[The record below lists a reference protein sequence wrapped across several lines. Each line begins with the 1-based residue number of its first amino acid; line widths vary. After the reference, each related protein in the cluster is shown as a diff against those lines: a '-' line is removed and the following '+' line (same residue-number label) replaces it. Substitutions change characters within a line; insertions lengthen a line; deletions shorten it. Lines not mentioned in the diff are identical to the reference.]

1 MPFYNFYFD
10 DMKNGRSNN
19 NADAAPFMMLDD
31 KKSSLPLHRQIYEA
45 LRTAILKGDFRARA
59 KLPSTRAFAAQLGV
73 SRMTVVV
80 AYDQLYA
87 EGYLE
92 GKSGAGT
99 FVAPELPEELLET
112 SKSRKFL
119 PSEDSDSI
127 QQRKLNLSAHG
138 RWLAE
143 TRYPDV
149 LRVERSSKFL
159 PFQHGLPA
167 VDEFPFEIWSRIAQ
181 KWHRNPP
188 RELLG
193 YGVPAGYRPL
203 REAIAAHL
211 KSARGVN
218 CDYKQVIITS
228 GAQHALTL
236 AAKVFL
242 DAGDTTLIEDPCY
255 LGAKASLLA
264 AGAKLVPVPVDDNG
278 FDLKAALA
286 KSKNAKLVYV
296 TPSHQYPLGVTMCL
310 PRRLALIEW
319 AKKNDAW
326 ILEDDYNSEYRYGG
340 RPLASLQG
348 LDRDGR
354 VLYTGTFSKTIFPSI
369 RIGCLV
375 VPKDLADVF
384 AVARSLG
391 DLHSP
396 LIDQAILT
404 EFITEGHF
412 ARHIRRMRKLYEQ
425 RQQTLVE
432 EADKHLGGLLEL
444 QKSDAGMH
452 LVGWLPKEIN
462 AEIVAEKAAAQNLKV
477 SPIAAYSF
485 SPNPPNGLI
494 LGYTS
499 FTEKQIKAGVRK
511 LAQILK
517 QMS

>member
-1 MPFYNFYFD
+1 MEID
-10 DMKNGRSNN
+10 DSNI
-19 NADAAPFMMLDD
+19 AAHAPFIMLND

-45 LRTAILKGDFRARA
+45 LRRAILKGDYRARA
-59 KLPSTRAFAAQLGV
+59 KLPSTRSLAAQLGV

-80 AYDQLYA
+80 AYDQLFA

-99 FVAPELPEELLET
+99 FVAAELPEELLQT
-112 SKSRKFL
+112 SQNRARLSPKESAA
-119 PSEDSDSI
+119 PP
-127 QQRKLNLSAHG
+127 RKLNISRHG
-138 RWLAE
+138 KWLAE

-149 LRVERSSKFL
+149 LRVERTTKFL

-188 RELLG
+188 HELLG
-193 YGVPAGYRPL
+193 YGEPAGYRPL
-203 REAIAAHL
+203 REVIAAYL

-218 CDYKQVIITS
+218 CDFNQVIITS

-242 DAGDTTLIEDPCY
+242 EPNDAAWIEEPCY
-255 LGAKASLLA
+255 LGAKATLLS
-264 AGAKLVPVPVDDNG
+264 AGAKLVPVPVDADG
-278 FDLKAALA
+278 FDVQAAIGA
-286 KSKNAKLVYV
+286 NKNAKIVYV
-296 TPSHQYPLGVTMCL
+296 TPSHQYPLGVTMSL
-310 PRRLALIEW
+310 SRRLSLIEW
-319 AKKNDAW
+319 ARLNDAW
-326 ILEDDYNSEYRYGG
+326 IIEDDYNSEYRYAG

-354 VLYTGTFSKTIFPSI
+354 VLYIGTFSKTIFPSI

-375 VPKDLADVF
+375 VPPDLAGVF

-396 LIDQAILT
+396 LIDQAILA

-412 ARHIRRMRKLYEQ
+412 ARHIRRMRKLYET
-425 RQQTLVE
+425 RQSALVE
-432 EADKHLGGLLEL
+432 QARKHLAGVLEL
-444 QKSDAGMH
+444 QKADAGMH
-452 LVGWLPKEIN
+452 LVGWLPDEIN
-462 AEIVAEKAAAQNLKV
+462 AETVTQKAAAENLKV

-499 FTEKQIKAGVRK
+499 FTEKQIKTGVKK

-517 QMS
+517 KEI

>member
-1 MPFYNFYFD
+1 
-10 DMKNGRSNN
+10 
-19 NADAAPFMMLDD
+19 MLVE
-31 KKSSLPLHRQIYEA
+31 KKSSSAPLHRQIYEA
-45 LRTAILKGDFRARA
+45 MRKAIIKSDYRAGA
-59 KLPSTRAFAAQLGV
+59 KLPSTRALAVQLGV

-92 GKSGAGT
+92 GKSGSGT
-99 FVAPELPEELLET
+99 YVAAELPEELLQTYE
-112 SKSRKFL
+112 SNRQKAAEK
-119 PSEDSDSI
+119 SDSAS
-127 QQRKLNLSAHG
+127 RPLNLSAHG
-138 RWLAE
+138 KWLAE

-149 LRVERSSKFL
+149 LRVERTTKFR

-167 VDEFPFEIWSRIAQ
+167 VDEFPFGIWSRIAN

-193 YGVPAGYRPL
+193 YGEPAGYRPL

-211 KSARGVN
+211 QSARGVN
-218 CDYKQVIITS
+218 CNYTQVIITS

-242 DAGDTTLIEDPCY
+242 EQGDTAWIEDPCY
-255 LGAKASLLA
+255 LGAKATLLA
-264 AGAKLVPVPVDDNG
+264 AGTNLVPVPVDADG
-278 FDLKAALA
+278 FDVQAALL
-286 KSKNAKLVYV
+286 KNKNAKFVYV
-296 TPSHQYPLGVTMCL
+296 TPSHQYPLGVTMSL
-310 PRRLALIEW
+310 SRRLSLIEW
-319 AKKNDAW
+319 ARTADAW
-326 ILEDDYNSEYRYGG
+326 IVEDDYNSEYRYGG

-348 LDRDGR
+348 LDRNGR
-354 VLYTGTFSKTIFPSI
+354 VIYIGTFSKTIFPSV

-375 VPKDLADVF
+375 VPRDLAEIF

-396 LIDQAILT
+396 LIDQAILA
-404 EFITEGHF
+404 EFIAEGHF
-412 ARHIRRMRKLYEQ
+412 ARHIRRMRKLYEH
-425 RQQTLVE
+425 RQQILIE
-432 EADKHLGGLLEL
+432 EVRKHLGGLLEL

-462 AEIVAEKAAAQNLKV
+462 AEAVAEKAAAQNLKV

-485 SPNPPNGLI
+485 SEPAPNGLI

-499 FTEKQIKAGVRK
+499 FNEREIKTGVKK
-511 LAQILK
+511 LAVILK
-517 QMS
+517 SGFQK

>member
-1 MPFYNFYFD
+1 
-10 DMKNGRSNN
+10 MKNGKSHQKIV
-19 NADAAPFMMLDD
+19 APFIMLDD
-31 KKSSLPLHRQIYEA
+31 KKSSLSLHRQIYEA
-45 LRTAILKGDFRARA
+45 MRRAILKGDYRAGA
-59 KLPSTRAFAAQLGV
+59 KLPSTRGLAAELVV

-99 FVAPELPEELLET
+99 FVASELPEELLQTTKENKQINSVNST
-112 SKSRKFL
+112 SSPRPLNISR
-119 PSEDSDSI
+119 
-127 QQRKLNLSAHG
+127 HG

-149 LRVERSSKFL
+149 MRVERATKFI

-181 KWHRNPP
+181 RLHGNPP
-188 RELLG
+188 RSLLG
-193 YGVPAGYRPL
+193 YGEPAGFRPL

-211 KSARGVN
+211 QSARGVN
-218 CDYKQVIITS
+218 CDYEQVIITS

-242 DAGDTTLIEDPCY
+242 DPGDTAWIEDPCY
-255 LGAKASLLA
+255 LGAKGSLLA
-264 AGAKLVPVPVDDNG
+264 AGAKIVPVPADADG
-278 FDLKAALA
+278 FDLRAAIA
-286 KSKNAKLVYV
+286 TDKKAKLVYV
-296 TPSHQYPLGVTMCL
+296 TPSHQYPLGVTMSL
-310 PRRLALIEW
+310 SRRLSLIEW
-319 AKKNDAW
+319 ARANDAW

-354 VLYTGTFSKTIFPSI
+354 VLYVGTFSKTIFPSV
-369 RIGCLV
+369 RLGCLV
-375 VPKDLADVF
+375 VPRDLTDIF

-396 LIDQAILT
+396 LIDQAILA
-404 EFITEGHF
+404 EFINEGHF
-412 ARHIRRMRKLYEQ
+412 ARHIRRMRKLYER
-425 RQQTLVE
+425 RQQILVE
-432 EADKHLGGLLEL
+432 EAEKHLEGLLKL

-452 LVGWLPKEIN
+452 LVGWLPDEIN
-462 AEIVAEKAAAQNLKV
+462 AETIAAKAAARDLKV
-477 SPIAAYSF
+477 SPITDYIF
-485 SPNPPNGLI
+485 SKKKAPNGLI

-499 FTEKQIKAGVRK
+499 FDEKQIKAGVKK
-511 LAQILK
+511 LARILK
-517 QMS
+517 NEI

>member
-1 MPFYNFYFD
+1 
-10 DMKNGRSNN
+10 
-19 NADAAPFMMLDD
+19 MLDD
-31 KKSSLPLHRQIYEA
+31 KNSSPPLHRQIYEA
-45 LRTAILKGDFRARA
+45 LRKAILKGDFRARA
-59 KLPSTRAFAAQLGV
+59 KLPSTRFLAAQLGV

-87 EGYLE
+87 EGYLA

-99 FVAPELPEELLET
+99 FVASELPEELLHT
-112 SKSRKFL
+112 TNSRKL
-119 PSEDSDSI
+119 STAEKSAVSP
-127 QQRKLNLSAHG
+127 RRLNLSAHG

-149 LRVERSSKFL
+149 LRVERSTKFL

-188 RELLG
+188 PELLG
-193 YGVPAGYRPL
+193 YGEPAGYRPL
-203 REAIAAHL
+203 REAIAVYL
-211 KSARGVN
+211 KSARGVS
-218 CDYKQVIITS
+218 CDYSQVIITS

-242 DAGDTTLIEDPCY
+242 EPGDTAWIEDPCY
-255 LGAKASLLA
+255 LGAKATLLSA
-264 AGAKLVPVPVDDNG
+264 RAKLIPVPVDADG
-278 FDLKAALA
+278 FDVQAAIAADKKA
-286 KSKNAKLVYV
+286 KVVYV
-296 TPSHQYPLGVTMCL
+296 TPSHQYPLGATMSL
-310 PRRLALIEW
+310 SRRLSLIEW
-319 AKKNDAW
+319 ARANDAW

-354 VLYTGTFSKTIFPSI
+354 VLYIGTFSKTIFPSI
-369 RIGCLV
+369 RLGCLV
-375 VPKDLADVF
+375 VPPDLADIF

-396 LIDQAILT
+396 LIDQAVLA

-412 ARHIRRMRKLYEQ
+412 ARHIRRMRKLYES
-425 RQQTLVE
+425 RQQILVE
-432 EADKHLGGLLEL
+432 EARKQFGGLLKL

-452 LVGWLPKEIN
+452 LVGWLPDEIN
-462 AEIVAEKAAAQNLKV
+462 VESVAEKAAAQKLKV

-485 SPNPPNGLI
+485 SKHPPNGLI

-499 FTEKQIKAGVRK
+499 FTEKQIKAGVKK
-511 LAQILK
+511 LARILRETI
-517 QMS
+517 